1 MQAVDPVKTLIFAS
15 FGHHSDLL
23 KTILSLVSVTLV
35 KRTAAILSFGSIALA
50 ALFFVPSAEAWVLT
64 LTTLLLFAGIAAV
77 AVWLLEIF
85 ILAGFPN
92 GVGHLFYVGAS
103 AVVFSLLSMLSVIV
117 TWTSAQYAG
126 LAVFLFVALLSVLA
140 WISVHLKWIL
150 GPRIPS
156 RQSEIDRLDDQY
168 RARKL

>member
-1 MQAVDPVKTLIFAS
+1 
-15 FGHHSDLL
+15 
-23 KTILSLVSVTLV
+23 
-35 KRTAAILSFGSIALA
+35 
-50 ALFFVPSAEAWVLT
+50 LT

-85 ILAGFPN
+85 ILAGFLT
-92 GVGHLFYVGAS
+92 GRHLFYVGAS

-150 GPRIPS
+150 GHGS
-156 RQSEIDRLDDQY
+156 RLGSRRSIGWTINTGPANSNFQHTSAVICVR
-168 RARKL
+168 RGINR